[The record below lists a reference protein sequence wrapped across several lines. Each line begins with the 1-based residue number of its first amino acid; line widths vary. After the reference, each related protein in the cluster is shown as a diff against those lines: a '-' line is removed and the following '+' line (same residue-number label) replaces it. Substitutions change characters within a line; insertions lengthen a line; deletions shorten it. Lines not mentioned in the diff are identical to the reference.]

1 MFHLKLIKGKSYW
14 GIVCAS
20 ESKPD
25 VYVPEKAQADQ
36 LLKSGYFMLVDNPG
50 KEMEKTS
57 AEETAADVAEDAGE
71 MFTGEDEESNEDSVI
86 TELQRKSK
94 AELVAYA
101 EQNGIDITGCK
112 TKDNILS
119 CIIEALARAAAARQA
134 LREE

>member
-36 LLKSGYFMLVDNPG
+36 LLKSGFFMLVDNPG
-50 KEMEKTS
+50 KEMEKAS
-57 AEETAADVAEDAGE
+57 AKEMAVDTDEDTGE
-71 MFTGEDEESNEDSVI
+71 MFAGEDETSSEDSVI

-94 AELVAYA
+94 AELVTYA

-112 TKDNILS
+112 TKDNIFQKV
-119 CIIEALARAAAARQA
+119 IEAIARADEARAA
-134 LREE
+134 LRE